1 MTSQTDMKQRVQSQ
15 FGHVAA
21 NYRTSAV
28 HAAGDDL
35 KRMVKQSPVTPAA
48 LVLDA
53 GCGAGHTAMAF
64 APKVKQVIACDFTR
78 SMLAQ
83 VKGLADE
90 RGIDNVTAQHGD
102 VENLPFADKSFDI
115 IASRYSAHHW
125 PHPERALAEFQRVL
139 KAGGAFIISDIM
151 AAEDYAQDTF
161 LQTIERLRDTS
172 HVRDYRISE
181 WRSMLNAAGFMP
193 ELVHTFDLT
202 LHFDTWTRRMM
213 TPTQNAQMIMTLFNS
228 ASNDVKRGFGLPAYV
243 SGGDFTFTIPGALI
257 RGVAKVS

>member
-1 MTSQTDMKQRVQSQ
+1 MPQRDMKRRVQSQ
-15 FGHVAA
+15 FDHVAA
-21 NYRTSAV
+21 NYRVSAV
-28 HAAGDDL
+28 HAAGEDL
-35 KRMVKQSPVTPAA
+35 KLMARHGRARPQS

-64 APKVKQVIACDFTR
+64 APHVKRVIACDFTGA
-78 SMLAQ
+78 MLAQ
-83 VKGLADE
+83 VKALADA

-102 VENLPFADKSFDI
+102 VENLPFADTSFDI

-125 PHPERALAEFQRVL
+125 PHPERALAEFARVL
-139 KAGGAFIISDIM
+139 KAGGLFIISDIM

-161 LQTIERLRDTS
+161 LQTIELLRDAS

-181 WRSMLNAAGFMP
+181 WQSMLSAAGFMP

-213 TPTQNAQMIMTLFNS
+213 TPAPNAQMIMTLFHA
-228 ASNDVKRGFGLPAYV
+228 ASDDIRGGFGLPERI
-243 SGGDFTFTIPGALI
+243 SGGDFTFVIPAAVI
-257 RGVAKVS
+257 RGVAKVR

>member
-21 NYRTSAV
+21 NYHTSAV

-83 VKGLADE
+83 VKTLADE
-90 RGIDNVTAQHGD
+90 RGINNVTAQHGD

-125 PHPERALAEFQRVL
+125 PHPEQALSEFQRVL

-161 LQTIERLRDTS
+161 LQTIERLRDAS

-213 TPTQNAQMIMTLFNS
+213 TPAQNAQMIMTLFNS
-228 ASNDVKRGFGLPAYV
+228 ASDDVKRGFDLPAYV
-243 SGGDFTFTIPGALI
+243 SGGDFTFTIPGAI
-257 RGVAKVS
+257 IKGMFVG